1 MRQRLRKGII
11 LIAFLLLPVTLYYF
25 SPYLIVEGVSK
36 GVISG
41 SFIVFAFLFL
51 SALFLGRGFCAW
63 FCPLAGIQ
71 EASFLARNRN
81 VNNKY
86 NWIRYIIWVPWM
98 GLIIYMAI
106 TAGRLNKV
114 DFTYQTTYG
123 VSVSDISALP
133 MYFTI
138 VFLAI
143 TLSFAVGKR
152 GFCHYVC
159 WMSPFMIG
167 GRKFRNLFKWPSLRL
182 KADKS
187 KCVDCKT
194 CTKNCPMS
202 LDVNGMVK
210 NEKIENSECILCG
223 TCVDNCEKG
232 VIKYSFSK
240 GIDSK

>member
-11 LIAFLLLPVTLYYF
+11 LISFLLLPVTLYYF
-25 SPYLIVEGVSK
+25 SPYLIIEGVSK
-36 GVISG
+36 GIITG
-41 SFIVFAFLFL
+41 SFIVFGALFL
-51 SALFLGRGFCAW
+51 SALFIGRSFCSW
-63 FCPLAGIQ
+63 FCPLADIQ
-71 EASFLARNRN
+71 EASFLARNRS

-106 TAGRLNKV
+106 TAGGLKKV
-114 DFTYQTTYG
+114 DFIYQTTYG
-123 VSVSDISALP
+123 VSLSDISVLP

-138 VFLAI
+138 VFLTVI
-143 TLSFAVGKR
+143 LSFAVGKR

-159 WMSPFMIG
+159 WMSPFMIV

-182 KADKS
+182 RADKN
-187 KCVDCKT
+187 KCIDCKT

-202 LDVNGMVK
+202 LDVNAMVGSRSM
-210 NEKIENSECILCG
+210 ENSECILCG
-223 TCVDNCEKG
+223 SCVDNCEKG

-240 GIDSK
+240 GI